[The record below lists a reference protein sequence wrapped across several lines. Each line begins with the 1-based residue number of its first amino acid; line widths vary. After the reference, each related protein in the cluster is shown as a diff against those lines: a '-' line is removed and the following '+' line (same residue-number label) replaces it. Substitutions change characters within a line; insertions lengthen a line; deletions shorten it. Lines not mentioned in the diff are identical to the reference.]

1 MGVYPR
7 NTIPVSFPA
16 IHDGYQAQEIK
27 GAYYRREG
35 GDVQADLT
43 VDLNNWVRE
52 GDRVQWFF
60 AGRDKRGRL
69 YLISLLEHVPPTVH
83 DDQLHAVTME
93 GARRS
98 VPALGIP
105 SVTPIS
111 PDRFQELKDSS
122 ADAHSFL
129 RGPRIG
135 VYKGMGIPEYVEVD
149 GLRYA
154 YAGIAP
160 KHHWIID
167 PERYF
172 VTDGLLFERSADF
185 K

>member
-1 MGVYPR
+1 M
-7 NTIPVSFPA
+7 
-16 IHDGYQAQEIK
+16 
-27 GAYYRREG
+27 
-35 GDVQADLT
+35 QADLT

-60 AGRDKRGRL
+60 AGRDARGRL
-69 YLISLLEHVPPTVH
+69 YLISLLEHVPPSVH
-83 DDQLHAVTME
+83 DDQLNAVTAE

-111 PDRFQELKDSS
+111 PDRFLELKSS
-122 ADAHSFL
+122 AANAHSFL

-154 YAGIAP
+154 YAGVAP
-160 KHHWIID
+160 TQLWIID
-167 PERYF
+167 PDRYF
-172 VTDGLLFERSADF
+172 VTDGLLFERIADSD
-185 K
+185 KP